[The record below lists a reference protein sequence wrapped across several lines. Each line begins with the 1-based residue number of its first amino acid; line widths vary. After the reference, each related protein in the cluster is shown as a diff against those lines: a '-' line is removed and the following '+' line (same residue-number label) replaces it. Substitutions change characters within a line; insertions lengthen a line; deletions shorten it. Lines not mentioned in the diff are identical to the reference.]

1 MKIFLSEKEKR
12 EWKKILRSLDL
23 TIEESDFWNAV
34 LFGEIPE
41 NEWLPKAKRLSI
53 SDYIDDP
60 YMNNVL
66 PKECEIGDV
75 FLRYERYRKKEGFV
89 YDEITY
95 DPMTYQERTPFG
107 YFDEGFHYLALG
119 KGDATW
125 MSVIPHEIN
134 TMRKPIEEANGKV
147 LTLGLGI
154 GYYVY
159 NVLMKKNVE
168 EVTVVE
174 YDKDIIDVFK
184 KHLLPFFPNKE
195 KLKIIE
201 GDAFEYLSH
210 AKAFDY
216 CFADL
221 WHMPEDGLPM
231 YIKLRKYEDIHPNA
245 TFSYWIE
252 KSMLSLI
259 RRSLIVLFDEEMD
272 RETSDNDYM
281 ESETLGD
288 RLINDLHFLLK
299 GTEIKNIADLHGFL
313 DIEGLRELAKK
324 LVI

>member
-1 MKIFLSEKEKR
+1 MKIFLSEKEKK
-12 EWKKILRSLDL
+12 EWAKILRSFDI

-34 LFGEIPE
+34 LFGEVPQ
-41 NEWLPKAKRLSI
+41 NEWLAKAKRLSV
-53 SDYIDDP
+53 SGYIDDP

-66 PKECEIGDV
+66 PSISEIGNIS
-75 FLRYERYRKKEGFV
+75 LRYENYRKKEGFV

-95 DPMTYQERTPFG
+95 DPVTYEEKTPFG
-107 YFDEGFHYLALG
+107 YFDEEFRYLALK

-134 TMRKPIEEANGKV
+134 TMKEPIEEARGKV

-174 YDKDIIDVFK
+174 YDKDVIEVFK
-184 KHLLPFFPNKE
+184 KRLLPFFPNKE
-195 KLKIIE
+195 KLRIIE

-210 AKAFDY
+210 AKPFDY

-231 YIKLRKYEDIHPNA
+231 YLKLRKYEDTYPNA
-245 TFSYWIE
+245 SFSYWIE
-252 KSMLSLI
+252 KSMLALM
-259 RRSLIVLFDEEMD
+259 RRSLIVLFDEEMSQ
-272 RETSDNDYM
+272 ETKDEDYT

-288 RLINDLHFLLK
+288 KLINALHFLLK
-299 GTEIKNIADLHGFL
+299 DAEIKSIADLRGFL
-313 DIEGLRELAKK
+313 DIDGLRELAKK